1 MWILG
6 LQRLNET
13 DSIVSKIDILRNF
26 KSKTFYFHPALTIFH
41 YFYFYWNTQREP
53 LPRLELLLG

>member
-6 LQRLNET
+6 LEGLNET
-13 DSIVSKIDILRNF
+13 DSLVSKINILRKF

-41 YFYFYWNTQREP
+41 YFYFYWNTRQEP
-53 LPRLELLLG
+53 SRRRDISIG